1 MVGVRNN
8 EIVYVPFIDAIG
20 KRKEMD
26 RQLIRVLDELS
37 I

>member
-8 EIVYVPFIDAIG
+8 EIVYVPFIDAIS
-20 KRKEMD
+20 KRKPLD
-26 RQLIRVLDELS
+26 PQLIRVLDELS